1 MENTIF
7 VVDNDIPEDIDQ
19 YRDSKFLEILRKITV
34 KKMKKENRNKKP

>member
-7 VVDNDIPEDIDQ
+7 VDNDIPEDVDQ

-34 KKMKKENRNKKP
+34 KKMKKENKKNHK